1 MATIDWKKVGEE
13 ARKLNYSDSQS
24 DRYAQKINGGT
35 PLTDNEK
42 AQFAQGFI
50 GRGAGSGNSGND
62 KYEFGKTAG
71 RAAGT
76 FTENLAASQN
86 LPSTV
91 SLVENEK
98 LEISNLVETIRGG
111 LGGSLTSLLGDSLIK
126 GLSFAGSQITDV
138 LTNEVKL
145 RNEVNAKLGMA
156 GQLSR
161 DYRDNIFEASP
172 AVAGMGYSF
181 EELAT
186 TTMRVSQDM
195 GNMAMVGADIFEK
208 GAVTS
213 RAFIGNLQDL
223 PQYLNNFNEIGI
235 GAGDALEQINEAGKS
250 SMALGLQSRKVVS
263 DVNDNLSK
271 INQYGFQNGVQGL
284 TKMVQQAVQFKFNM
298 QNTFDLAEKLFD
310 PDQAIDLSANLQ
322 AIGGAIGDFNDP
334 LKMMYNATNNV
345 GGIQDALIG
354 AASSLATYNQEQG
367 RFEITGVNLRRAK
380 AMADQFGMS
389 LEKLST
395 TAIKAGERQSAS
407 TALMSRGLSLDDKEK
422 EFLTNISRME
432 GGKMVIDVSSI
443 SKEFGGA
450 QRIALDTLTEVQKDA
465 LLKNQKAFEEM
476 SPEQIAK
483 EQFTQTQNMALNV
496 AEILGILRV
505 RFAREAR
512 VAGAAIDEGTKGV
525 SDYLSKTAKE
535 MNASSKSGA
544 KNENIDLAD
553 NAIRTASGLLMATP
567 STPQQSVPVNNSTQQ
582 PQTNTTTTQNNQPN
596 KTEVTLNVKSDPIMD
611 EFSRYIVRRPETID
625 AFLNSSSPR
634 DYTSQ

>member
-1 MATIDWKKVGEE
+1 MAVSSRDKELYNAAQKSLDDFAKVYDPRNQNPSGTTT
-13 ARKLNYSDSQS
+13 AWQRYKGLSLSDLDVSNSGAGDKYSFGKAASKTGGDFAERLAGSQS
-24 DRYAQKINGGT
+24 LPAS
-35 PLTDNEK
+35 
-42 AQFAQGFI
+42 A
-50 GRGAGSGNSGND
+50 S
-62 KYEFGKTAG
+62 
-71 RAAGT
+71 
-76 FTENLAASQN
+76 LAD
-86 LPSTV
+86 
-91 SLVENEK
+91 NEK
-98 LEISNLVETIRGG
+98 LEVTDIVKTIRGG
-111 LGGSLTSLLGDSLIK
+111 LGGGITSLLGDSIFKSLE
-126 GLSFAGSQITDV
+126 FAGKQITDV

-161 DYRDNIFEASP
+161 DYRDNIFEAMP

-186 TTMRVSQDM
+186 TTMQVSDDM
-195 GNMAMVGADIFEK
+195 GNMAMVGADVFEK

-223 PQYLNNFNEIGI
+223 PKYLNNFNEIGI
-235 GAGDALEQINEAGKS
+235 GAGDALEKINEAGKS
-250 SMALGLQSRKVVS
+250 SMVLGLQSRKVVS
-263 DVNDNLSK
+263 DVNANLSK

-284 TKMVQQAVQFKFNM
+284 TKMVQQSVQFKFNM

-310 PDQAIDLSANLQ
+310 PDQAIDLAANLQ
-322 AIGGAIGDFNDP
+322 AIGGSIGDFNDP

-345 GGIQDALIG
+345 EGIQDAIIG
-354 AASSLATYNQEQG
+354 AAGSLATYNQEQG
-367 RFEITGVNLRRAK
+367 RFEITGVNLRKAK

-389 LEKLST
+389 MEELSK

-407 TALMSRGLSLDDKEK
+407 TALMSKGFALDEKEK

-450 QRIALDTLTEVQKDA
+450 QRIALDTLTKVEADA
-465 LLKNQKAFEEM
+465 LLANQKAFEEM
-476 SPEQIAK
+476 STEQIAK

-512 VAGAAIDEGTKGV
+512 IAGAAIDAETKGV

-535 MNASSKSGA
+535 MNESSKTGA
-544 KNENIDLAD
+544 KNANIDVVD
-553 NAIRTASGLLMATP
+553 KTIKMATDVGMYGSK
-567 STPQQSVPVNNSTQQ
+567 STPQQSVPVNNST
-582 PQTNTTTTQNNQPN
+582 PTTNTPTTTTEPQPN
-596 KTEVTLNVKSDPIMD
+596 KTEVTLNIKSDTIMD
-611 EFSRYIVRRPETID
+611 EWSRYIVRRPEAID
-625 AFLNSSSPR
+625 EFLNSSSPR
-634 DYTSQ
+634 DYTSQA

>member
-1 MATIDWKKVGEE
+1 MAIIDWKKVGEDS
-13 ARKLNYSDSQS
+13 RKLNHSESQS
-24 DRYAQKINGGT
+24 DAYALKLNGGKQ
-35 PLTDNEK
+35 LSSNES
-42 AQFAQGFI
+42 AEFAQGFI
-50 GRGAGSGNSGND
+50 GRGTGSNSGGN

-71 RAAGT
+71 KAAGT
-76 FTENLAASQN
+76 FTQNLAESQD
-86 LPSTV
+86 LPNTV
-91 SLVENEK
+91 SLVQNEK

-161 DYRDNIFEASP
+161 DYRDNLFEASP

-186 TTMRVSQDM
+186 TTMQVSQDM
-195 GNMAMVGADIFEK
+195 GNMAMVGADVFEK

-250 SMALGLQSRKVVS
+250 SMVLGLNSRKVVS
-263 DVNDNLSK
+263 EVNANLSK

-284 TKMVQQAVQFKFNM
+284 TKMVQQSVQFKFNM

-310 PDQAIDLSANLQ
+310 PDQAIDLTANLQ

-334 LKMMYNATNNV
+334 LKMMYNATNDV
-345 GGIQDALIG
+345 GGIQDAIIG
-354 AASSLATYNQEQG
+354 AAGSLATYNQEQG
-367 RFEITGVNLRRAK
+367 RFEITGVNLRKAK
-380 AMADQFGMS
+380 AMAEQFGMTM
-389 LEKLST
+389 EELSKT
-395 TAIKAGERQSAS
+395 SIKASERQSAA
-407 TALMSRGLSLDDKEK
+407 TALMSKGFALDEKEK
-422 EFLTNISRME
+422 EFITNISRME

-443 SKEFGGA
+443 SKEFKGA
-450 QRIALDTLTEVQKDA
+450 QRIALEDLTKDQKDVLIA
-465 LLKNQKAFEEM
+465 NQKAFEEM
-476 SPEQIAK
+476 STEQIAK

-512 VAGAAIDEGTKGV
+512 IAGAAIDAETKGV

-535 MNASSKSGA
+535 MSESSKTGA
-544 KNENIDLAD
+544 KNANIDVID
-553 NAIRTASGLLMATP
+553 KTIRTASGLLMTTP
-567 STPQQSVPVNNSTQQ
+567 STPQQSVPVNNST
-582 PQTNTTTTQNNQPN
+582 PTTNTPATTTEPQSN
-596 KTEVTLNVKSDPIMD
+596 KTEVTLNIKSDTIMD
-611 EFSRYIVRRPETID
+611 EWSRYLVRRPEAID
-625 AFLNSSSPR
+625 EFLNGTSPR
-634 DYTSQ
+634 DYTSQA